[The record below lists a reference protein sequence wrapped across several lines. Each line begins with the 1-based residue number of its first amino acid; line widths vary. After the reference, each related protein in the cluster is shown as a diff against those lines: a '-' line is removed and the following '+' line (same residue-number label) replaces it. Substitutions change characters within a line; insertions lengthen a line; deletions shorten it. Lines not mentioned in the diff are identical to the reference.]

1 METKQLSLLIIG
13 HADFRK
19 NNNKIEVKEEYKN
32 LIEKVF
38 SKYKYT
44 MKSINQFI
52 NEAKYGT
59 IDQFFNVISELFIN
73 NDFDDF
79 WKTKIKSHFKRNK
92 SIFKAIDYYDK
103 WSDLLDDDLADI
115 YQSRNGLKAKNRMKN
130 EKKDALNRS
139 ILYFCF
145 Y

>member
-52 NEAKYGT
+52 NEAKSGT
-59 IDQFFNVISELFIN
+59 ID
-73 NDFDDF
+73 
-79 WKTKIKSHFKRNK
+79 
-92 SIFKAIDYYDK
+92 
-103 WSDLLDDDLADI
+103 
-115 YQSRNGLKAKNRMKN
+115 
-130 EKKDALNRS
+130 
-139 ILYFCF
+139 
-145 Y
+145 